1 VARVCRVFR
10 LVASLGV
17 GGLKASVESWSG
29 RRRLPRT
36 YENKIGGF

>member
-10 LVASLGV
+10 LVASVGV

-29 RRRLPRT
+29 SRRLPRNF
-36 YENKIGGF
+36 ENKISGF